1 MIIPSNKLSGS
12 LLFSKL
18 RSMRITELRRRMAE
32 HFGADWAPSYAKD
45 FVMAELGGQTVDQA
59 LAMGMEPAD
68 IWRAVV
74 KNNPDISNQ
83 LK

>member
-1 MIIPSNKLSGS
+1 
-12 LLFSKL
+12 
-18 RSMRITELRRRMAE
+18 MAE

>member
-1 MIIPSNKLSGS
+1 MH
-12 LLFSKL
+12 
-18 RSMRITELRRRMAE
+18 ITELRRRMTE

-68 IWRAVV
+68 IWHAVV
-74 KNNPDISNQ
+74 KNNPDISSQ

>member
-1 MIIPSNKLSGS
+1 
-12 LLFSKL
+12 
-18 RSMRITELRRRMAE
+18 MRITELRRRLNE
-32 HFGADWAPSYAKD
+32 HFGPDWAPSSAKD
-45 FVMAELGGQTVDQA
+45 FVMAGLGGPTVDQA

-74 KNNPDISNQ
+74 KNNPDISPQ